1 LKKCL
6 LALSLTVTL
15 ISSFADAEDYKSVS
29 EIINHYKNHMVNVQD
44 LDEDTRQ
51 FFNESYPGK
60 DPGIVRDD
68 FNGDDKEDVAI
79 LTKGALLFFICKERC
94 KEIRRENYGG
104 FAGFQYI
111 TPIKKGEL
119 VEEFGG
125 FDNEHPTPSVRLK
138 NTAVH
143 LMFYGKA
150 SIAYYW
156 DSKISNFSEITTGD

>member
-68 FNGDDKEDVAI
+68 FNGDDKEDVVI

-94 KEIRRENYGG
+94 KEIRGENYVGG
-104 FAGFQYI
+104 L
-111 TPIKKGEL
+111 PL
-119 VEEFGG
+119 V
-125 FDNEHPTPSVRLK
+125 
-138 NTAVH
+138 
-143 LMFYGKA
+143 A
-150 SIAYYW
+150 SP
-156 DSKISNFSEITTGD
+156 ITTLSPAQ